1 MSWKKTLVLAAIFGV
16 SGCTPTYVY
25 VTEAPQERQA
35 QTNEQTGEAQQAST
49 ASETEAPAAV
59 EETDENEK
67 VAAVEERSE
76 PAPAETRGQAERW
89 EWELEAGE
97 ELELQYNATSD
108 IEMKV
113 GGQMGAMMGQ
123 MMGGSDSSLFKDR
136 VEMSTTIRMEVM
148 GMAPDG
154 RYELAFHVDA
164 MEMRGQWG
172 GATSLDDLPAEVR
185 TLRAY
190 MDRSG
195 RLEFFER
202 VVVEITEEGPTAVLR
217 YEVGENGIS
226 MNSSASANG
235 VEVSASASIDPR
247 TGRVSLQGGTRQV
260 APTRRTRTEEQ
271 ERPVQHLDV
280 LPVQVLSLLELPQ
293 GAVAAGDVFETDFPA
308 GTVKTTA
315 GPKQQCEMSSCG
327 TLRVELEVDSQ
338 QMTDSTIATARAY
351 EESDD
356 DGFGDDFGDDF
367 GGDDDF
373 FDDEFDQDMAM
384 VGAAS
389 PTMKSEVDATTVF
402 NVEEGRIYMV
412 EGTFGNVAGSQGV
425 EMRESTEFTLFF

>member
-1 MSWKKTLVLAAIFGV
+1 MNWSKPLILGAIFGV

-25 VTEAPQERQA
+25 VTEAPQERPAQA
-35 QTNEQTGEAQQAST
+35 EATGEAQQAST
-49 ASETEAPAAV
+49 AAEEVDAV
-59 EETDENEK
+59 EESDKAEE

-123 MMGGSDSSLFKDR
+123 MMGGVDSSLFKDR
-136 VEMSTTIRMEVM
+136 VEMSTTIRMEVV
-148 GMAPDG
+148 GMAADG

-226 MNSSASANG
+226 MSSSASANG

-293 GAVAAGDVFETDFPA
+293 GTVAAGDVFETDFPA

-327 TLRVELEVDSQ
+327 TLRIELAVDSQ
-338 QMTDSTIATARAY
+338 QMTDTTIATARAY
-351 EESDD
+351 EESDED
-356 DGFGDDFGDDF
+356 PFGDDDFGDDF

-425 EMRESTEFTLFF
+425 EIREVTEFTLFF

>member
-1 MSWKKTLVLAAIFGV
+1 
-16 SGCTPTYVY
+16 
-25 VTEAPQERQA
+25 
-35 QTNEQTGEAQQAST
+35 
-49 ASETEAPAAV
+49 
-59 EETDENEK
+59 
-67 VAAVEERSE
+67 
-76 PAPAETRGQAERW
+76 
-89 EWELEAGE
+89 
-97 ELELQYNATSD
+97 
-108 IEMKV
+108 MKV

-123 MMGGSDSSLFKDR
+123 MMGGGDSSLFKDR
-136 VEMSTTIRMEVM
+136 VEMSTTIRMEVV

-226 MNSSASANG
+226 MSSSASAG
-235 VEVSASASIDPR
+235 GEEVSASASIDPR

-327 TLRVELEVDSQ
+327 TLRIKLAVDSQ
-338 QMTDSTIATARAY
+338 QMIDGTVATGRALD
-351 EESDD
+351 ESD

-425 EMRESTEFTLFF
+425 EIREVTEFTLFF

>member
-1 MSWKKTLVLAAIFGV
+1 MSWKKTLILAAIFGV

-25 VTEAPQERQA
+25 VTEAPQERPAQA
-35 QTNEQTGEAQQAST
+35 EATGEAQQAAT
-49 ASETEAPAAV
+49 AAEEVDAV
-59 EETDENEK
+59 EESDKAEE

-76 PAPAETRGQAERW
+76 PAPAQARGQAERW

-123 MMGGSDSSLFKDR
+123 MMGGGDSSLFKDR
-136 VEMSTTIRMEVM
+136 VEMSTAIRMEVV

-217 YEVGENGIS
+217 YEVGDDGIS

-235 VEVSASASIDPR
+235 VEVSASASIDPK

-293 GAVAAGDVFETDFPA
+293 GAVAAGDVFETEFPA
-308 GTVKTTA
+308 GTVKATA

-327 TLRVELEVDSQ
+327 TLRIELDVDSQ
-338 QMTDSTIATARAY
+338 QMTDNTIATARAY

-356 DGFGDDFGDDF
+356 DGFGDDFGD
-367 GGDDDF
+367 DDDF

-425 EMRESTEFTLFF
+425 EIRESTSFTLFF